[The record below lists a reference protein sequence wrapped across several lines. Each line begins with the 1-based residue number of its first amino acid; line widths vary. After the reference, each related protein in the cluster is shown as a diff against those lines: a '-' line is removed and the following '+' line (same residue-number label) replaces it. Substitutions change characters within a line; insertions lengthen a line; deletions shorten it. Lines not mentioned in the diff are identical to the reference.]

1 MKSKPIV
8 LAARLALAAFM
19 PLVSHASSHMDAPL
33 VTLDPSANTT
43 DVYAFVSE
51 RNGVKLL
58 IAALAVY
65 PFEEPGIGP
74 NKHNFDDNVLYQI
87 HVATGDNVAAGKATM
102 SYEFRFNTT
111 FKNEDIFAP
120 SFLGVIDEVDDDNQ
134 NLTQTYTVTKVMAK
148 GRPKREV
155 IISNGIV
162 PPNNQGLVTPFYNQ
176 GNDGNN
182 RAKEGVATLAELDKY
197 TAAGIISGVRDYRSF
212 AGQRDDGFYADVQSV
227 FDLDPTFS
235 GPNKPFDSQGGF
247 NVHTMVLSIPLS
259 ELGGDRQTVGVWAT
273 TSRPRVRALRSS
285 KDPRNTGDFVQVGR
299 QGNPL
304 FCEIFIGQKDK
315 DKYNRQGPD
324 RDAKDFSG
332 YALEPQL
339 GGILIDAFGLPE
351 DRKTNRTDIAGIF
364 IPDVIKVD
372 LSTPKAR
379 FAGGENAG
387 SVPDDAGFNRLSVF
401 GDDTLPS
408 ALTGGQ
414 VPGGWPNGR
423 RFGDDVVDIG
433 VIALVSDLRPNST
446 SIVELLD
453 VDKVTGNDIGYNKVF
468 PYAATPLN
476 GRNHGHH

>member
-1 MKSKPIV
+1 MKAKPII
-8 LAARLALAAFM
+8 LAATLSLAAFATQ
-19 PLVSHASSHMDAPL
+19 LSHASSHMDAPL
-33 VTLDPSANTT
+33 VVLDPSANTT

-51 RNGVKLL
+51 RNGVKFLTT
-58 IAALAVY
+58 ALAVY

-87 HVATGDNVAAGKATM
+87 HVATGSNVAAGKPTM
-102 SYEFRFNTT
+102 SFEFRFKTT
-111 FKNEDIFAP
+111 FKNDDTILP
-120 SFLGVIDEVDDDNQ
+120 SFLGVINEVGDEKQ

-155 IISNGIV
+155 VIAEGIV
-162 PPNNQGLVTPFYNQ
+162 PPNNQGLLTPFYNQ
-176 GNDGNN
+176 GDNGEN
-182 RAKEGVATLAELDKY
+182 RAKEGVASPAQLDKY
-197 TAAGIISGVRDYRSF
+197 TAASVISGLRGYLSF
-212 AGQRDDGFYADVQSV
+212 AGQRDDGFFADIQSV

-247 NVHTMVLSIPLS
+247 NVHTMVLNIPLT
-259 ELGGDRQTVGVWAT
+259 ELGGDQQSVGVWAT
-273 TSRPRVRALRSS
+273 TSRPRIRALRST
-285 KDPRNTGDFVQVGR
+285 KGPQITGTFVQVGR

-304 FCEIFIGQKDK
+304 FCEAFVSQKDK

-324 RDAKDFSG
+324 RDAKDFIN
-332 YALEPQL
+332 YALNPEL
-339 GGILIDAFGLPE
+339 GELLIDALNLPE
-351 DRKTNRTDIAGIF
+351 GRKTNRTDIAGIF

-379 FAGGENAG
+379 FAGGQNPGAA
-387 SVPDDAGFNRLSVF
+387 PDDEGFNRRSVF
-401 GDDTLPS
+401 GGDTLPS
-408 ALTGGQ
+408 MLTGGP

-433 VIALVSDLRPNST
+433 VIALISDLRTDP
-446 SIVELLD
+446 IQVVQVEN
-453 VDKVTGNDIGYNKVF
+453 VDKVTRNDIGYNKVF